1 MARLS
6 QNTRIWI
13 DPLRHTAGP
22 RKILRSGCS
31 VSHSCRAEWRCGGKG
46 VAGKARG
53 KGKSAAEWRSSGCG
67 RTDEATRGVRKQG
80 AAAQRIGL
88 FAKRPG
94 EKPENRCG
102 GAVLRQ
108 EKSARATQRVQ
119 RRHHLGKGRKGRD
132 FRRALPVVAHKAD
145 AAGGRGQVG
154 PPGPRRDQTERIAL
168 VQAAHGSA
176 RRIVKPEI
184 LYDPPDRVERPGALA
199 DHIVQALTAGA
210 DVLSACPGAL
220 VFSV

>member
-1 MARLS
+1 MVFLLPGIGLRIGQHAERNPGCVNLVPLERPK
-6 QNTRIWI
+6 TRHQEQRP
-13 DPLRHTAGP
+13 PLREFRH
-22 RKILRSGCS
+22 
-31 VSHSCRAEWRCGGKG
+31 
-46 VAGKARG
+46 
-53 KGKSAAEWRSSGCG
+53 
-67 RTDEATRGVRKQG
+67 
-80 AAAQRIGL
+80 
-88 FAKRPG
+88 
-94 EKPENRCG
+94 G